1 MALTIRTTARLL
13 AALLG
18 LSQCHQPDAGPARPE
33 DQLPPATQNGTY
45 AFGFLLNGQPWTPK
59 GSNGTD
65 NYKLIYDPGYHG
77 GTLEIRAYR
86 YLPGQTNNQY
96 LYLAG
101 SPISKPGTYPLD
113 GVAAGAYYSTGI
125 IGPCYE
131 YTDPTPGFKMSGQ
144 LVVTRLDRQAGIVS
158 GTFAFTLSQPGCDTI
173 KATYGRFDKKL

>member
-1 MALTIRTTARLL
+1 VKTYPLLL

-18 LSQCHQPDAGPARPE
+18 LSQCKKTEPAAPRPE

-65 NYKLIYDPGYHG
+65 NYQLVYDPGYRG
-77 GTLEIRAYR
+77 GSLQIRAYR
-86 YLPGQTNNQY
+86 YLPSQTENQY
-96 LYLAG
+96 ILMTCTPL
-101 SPISKPGTYPLD
+101 SKPGTYPLD
-113 GVAAGAYYSTGI
+113 GVAAGVYYKSGI
-125 IGPCYE
+125 KGSCYE
-131 YTDPTPGFKMSGQ
+131 YDKAPGLSMSGQ
-144 LVVTRLDRQAGIVS
+144 LVVTRLDLSAGIVS

>member
-1 MALTIRTTARLL
+1 MKTYPLLL

-18 LSQCHQPDAGPARPE
+18 LSQCKKTAPAAPRPE

-65 NYKLIYDPGYHG
+65 NYKLIYDPGYNG
-77 GTLEIRAYR
+77 GSLQIRAYR
-86 YLPGQTNNQY
+86 YLPGQPNSQY
-96 LYLAG
+96 VLMTCTAL
-101 SPISKPGTYPLD
+101 SKPGTYPLD
-113 GVAAGAYYSTGI
+113 GVVAGAYYSTGI

>member
-1 MALTIRTTARLL
+1 VKTYPLLL

-18 LSQCHQPDAGPARPE
+18 LSQCKKTEPAAPRPE

-65 NYKLIYDPGYHG
+65 NYQLVYDPGYHG
-77 GTLEIRAYR
+77 GDLEIRAYR
-86 YLPGQTNNQY
+86 YLPGQPHSQY
-96 LYLAG
+96 IYLAG
-101 SPISKPGTYPLD
+101 APISKPGTYPLD

-131 YTDPTPGFKMSGQ
+131 YTYRTPGYKVSGQ
-144 LVVTRLDRQAGIVS
+144 LVVTRLDLSAGIVS